1 MRLFQCPVK
10 FDNSTIIQQED
21 TFWISCPKDGNN
33 IDIYQRPETFISQG
47 SPNFRSYVQPLLP
60 VLRPTPTSGRSS
72 GWIVGPFDFLILNV
86 SVGLIFL
93 SSILQRWGVYLFDM
107 AVTQLFQV
115 TVDNN
120 ERNRVAAGQFR
131 SGCHQKFPKK

>member
-60 VLRPTPTSGRSS
+60 VALP
-72 GWIVGPFDFLILNV
+72 VG
-86 SVGLIFL
+86 
-93 SSILQRWGVYLFDM
+93 
-107 AVTQLFQV
+107 
-115 TVDNN
+115 
-120 ERNRVAAGQFR
+120 
-131 SGCHQKFPKK
+131 